1 MLQVAALAGLPRPV
15 VERATD
21 LLAFFGTPSRGG
33 KGWRIRHSDRK
44 SEHGQSSLMGY
55 FAAAAMNQTKTQEAA
70 PLMPQAHHD
79 IIERIE
85 GLDIDEMTPRQA
97 HDALYQ
103 LKKLLGG
110 DAIE

>member
-1 MLQVAALAGLPRPV
+1 MPYAPGKPV
-15 VERATD
+15 ETC
-21 LLAFFGTPSRGG
+21 
-33 KGWRIRHSDRK
+33 I
-44 SEHGQSSLMGY
+44 
-55 FAAAAMNQTKTQEAA
+55 
-70 PLMPQAHHD
+70 MPQAHHD